1 MLPHPLLLLASCLA
15 PLLLPAGG
23 LLLALP
29 RPGGGVRGLMQYFL
43 QTQRALLLQRV
54 RVQSG
59 RGLVEVKVRKHRM
72 IEDLQPEDDC
82 AQVLDRGPVL
92 EAAGRQEDVG
102 PGAGVQLPTLG
113 GGRRG
118 AWRLSAIHFCL
129 CSSDTYLSAYW
140 LY

>member
-1 MLPHPLLLLASCLA
+1 MKTGTRRCGAHTLQVCLYEVFFPLGKYFFLVANIF
-15 PLLLPAGG
+15 
-23 LLLALP
+23 
-29 RPGGGVRGLMQYFL
+29 MQYFL

-59 RGLVEVKVRKHRM
+59 RGLVEVKVRKHRK
-72 IEDLQPEDDC
+72 IEDLQAEDDG

-102 PGAGVQLPTLG
+102 PGAGVQLPTLR